1 MQKYTTSTS
10 QLASLPWLFG
20 DERRLM
26 QVLINLMKNA
36 INFTAKGT
44 ITLKV
49 LYDVARLSLVVH
61 VCDTGAGMT
70 LDQLKKLFEDVPG
83 ENTKSSDGSR
93 G

>member
-1 MQKYTTSTS
+1 
-10 QLASLPWLFG
+10 
-20 DERRLM
+20 M

-70 LDQLKKLFEDVPG
+70 LDQLKKLFEDTPG
-83 ENTKSSDGSR
+83 ETTKSSDGSR
-93 G
+93 D